1 MDDAEKALAIAPYST
16 KARIAKAEALYS
28 MGQFEK
34 VDKISILFSLK
45 KLIIL
50 GFSGIWKGVENKTR
64 SGDKNWY
71 C

>member
-50 GFSGIWKGVENKTR
+50 GFSGI
-64 SGDKNWY
+64 
-71 C
+71 

>member
-34 VDKISILFSLK
+34 VDKISYSSLIEEINNFR
-45 KLIIL
+45 L
-50 GFSGIWKGVENKTR
+50 
-64 SGDKNWY
+64 
-71 C
+71 